1 MTSSLFTVS
10 RCASLALL
18 AGALGIASAATGA
31 NPAVPDARYQPQP
44 YSTVVHP
51 DWTKNA
57 SIYQLN
63 TRQFTSEGTLSAAER
78 QLARIKALGT
88 DIVWLM
94 PIHPIGKT
102 NRKGP
107 LGSPY
112 AVQDFFAVNPEFGTM
127 ADLKSFV
134 AAAHKLGMHV
144 ILDWVGNHT
153 AWDSV
158 IRAEHPNWYL
168 QNAKGAPRPTS
179 WFDWDDIIELDYNS
193 PDLRA
198 YMTRAMRYWV
208 EEAGVDGY
216 RCDAAGFVPLDFW
229 DNAAAELRAI
239 KPVFMLAEWES
250 RDMYARAFDATYAWS
265 WREAMRNIADGKA
278 DATSL
283 YEYYAWNEK
292 FYPKDAYR
300 MLYVTNHDTNAS
312 EGTEFAVFGAALD
325 AAIALS
331 VVSDGIPLIYNGQE
345 AGNPRRLKFFERDP
359 IVWQSAPQGDLYK
372 RLFALKKANTALW
385 NGHWGATMQQV
396 KNSAPKQIFSFVR
409 ENAKDKVFA
418 VFNLSSTQARVTF
431 DDGPQKG
438 HYRAFDGN
446 APVAIDAGTTL
457 TMAPWSYQLYVR

>member
-1 MTSSLFTVS
+1 MT
-10 RCASLALL
+10 LL
-18 AGALGIASAATGA
+18 ATALGVAGTSHAAPAAVA
-31 NPAVPDARYQPQP
+31 NARYQPAP

-51 DWTKNA
+51 EWTKNA

-63 TRQFTSEGTLSAAER
+63 TRQFTPEGTLRAAEQ

-102 NRKGP
+102 KRKGT

-112 AVQDFFAVNPEFGTM
+112 AVQDFFAVNPELGTM
-127 ADLKSFV
+127 ADMKSFV
-134 AAAHKLGMHV
+134 ATAHKLGMHV

-153 AWDSV
+153 AWDNV
-158 IRAEHPNWYL
+158 IRTEHPAWYL
-168 QNAKGAPRPTS
+168 QDAKGSLRTTS
-179 WFDWDDIIELDYNS
+179 WFDWDDIIELDYSS

-229 DNAAAELRAI
+229 NKAAAELRAI

-250 RDMYARAFDATYAWS
+250 RDMYAHAFDATYAWS
-265 WREAMRNIADGKA
+265 WRLAMHNIAKGKA

-300 MLYVTNHDTNAS
+300 MLYVTNHDTNSS
-312 EGTEFAVFGAALD
+312 EGTEFEVFGDALD
-325 AAIALS
+325 ATIALS
-331 VVSDGIPLIYNGQE
+331 VVSEGIPLIY
-345 AGNPRRLKFFERDP
+345 
-359 IVWQSAPQGDLYK
+359 
-372 RLFALKKANTALW
+372 
-385 NGHWGATMQQV
+385 
-396 KNSAPKQIFSFVR
+396 
-409 ENAKDKVFA
+409 
-418 VFNLSSTQARVTF
+418 
-431 DDGPQKG
+431 
-438 HYRAFDGN
+438 
-446 APVAIDAGTTL
+446 
-457 TMAPWSYQLYVR
+457 